1 MSATVRWTSKNDAHS
16 PRPSFSI
23 MQTKLSKPAARA
35 KARGKPMGKSNPT
48 STEPPSGARR
58 PHNRS
63 RRVVG
68 SPTAITAPLCHS
80 PLAPD
85 QRWPCGASADVCPN
99 HSGQLLRPARRATLF
114 SLNAETAICRLSPA
128 ALRLAEA
135 ATAHRRRFESMV
147 STSPREFL
155 ARCYRAVE
163 SFPWD
168 QVARWEDYSP
178 RGAAGAR
185 PAITGSWRGRRR
197 SAAPPCRFRFH
208 ATRRLPSWD
217 GRRHVAE
224 ADGAG

>member
-1 MSATVRWTSKNDAHS
+1 
-16 PRPSFSI
+16 
-23 MQTKLSKPAARA
+23 
-35 KARGKPMGKSNPT
+35 MGKSNPT

-58 PHNRS
+58 PHTRS

-114 SLNAETAICRLSPA
+114 SLPSGDSVLENHRSYASTISRDRNAETAICRLSPA